1 MVRMVKRCTRSAR
14 RWREQFDV
22 EDEERRACDRTD
34 WGGGER
40 RRVSCVRASAV
51 CVRACMRRR
60 KERWAG
66 RGAASP

>member
-1 MVRMVKRCTRSAR
+1 MTRVVKRCTRSAR

-34 WGGGER
+34 CGSDER
-40 RRVSCVRASAV
+40 RRAASAMCVRQLCA
-51 CVRACMRRR
+51 CVRRC